1 MNTFQSN
8 VAAVTGTEPAMTV
21 AISQNNLLR
30 GRSLNSLVEGK
41 GSGS

>member
-1 MNTFQSN
+1 MHTFQCN
-8 VAAVTGTEPAMTV
+8 VAVVTGAELAMTV

-41 GSGS
+41 GNGS

>member
-8 VAAVTGTEPAMTV
+8 AAVVTGAKLAMTV

-41 GSGS
+41 GNGS